1 MKKNNF
7 VNLGVSF
14 KKICKKF
21 SNNTALR
28 FDEGEKYS
36 YADLNKYSN
45 QILEL
50 FKKLNLKKDDV
61 IAIESYKNIISYS
74 IIVACWKSGVVY
86 SFFDTDDN
94 SERVKKIFNTLKPK
108 KIFTFKKRF
117 FKGEVYLKKNFLSHN
132 NCVNENFYCLNNNV
146 TCKDQDIVEN
156 LLKQVF

>member
-21 SNNTALR
+21 SNNTALL
-28 FDEGEKYS
+28 FDEGERYS
-36 YADLNKYSN
+36 YADLNKFSN
-45 QILEL
+45 KILEL
-50 FKKLNLKKDDV
+50 FKELNLKKDDV
-61 IAIESYKNIISYS
+61 IAVESYKNIISYS

-108 KIFTFKKRF
+108 KIFTFKKDF
-117 FKGEVYLKKNFLSHN
+117 LKEK
-132 NCVNENFYCLNNNV
+132 C
-146 TCKDQDIVEN
+146 I
-156 LLKQVF
+156 